1 MISQDKGEPGH
12 ALRFPLGAAVSLAAL
27 EGDPYPIFEAL
38 RAREPV
44 SWLPA
49 LGMWYATRHAE
60 VRAILLD
67 AQRFTT
73 GWETSTIFDTFGR
86 QMLTTEGAEHDRYRM
101 AAVQA
106 FMPRNIRERL
116 EPAMEQAAAGLVAG
130 FMGAGEAD
138 LRAVFASRLPVQTIL
153 LTFGMP
159 LSGEG
164 LMRRWY
170 DSFERALANFE
181 GDEAIRRQ
189 AHADVAEF
197 HAYLDEAMRETRR
210 TGGRDGLLAALVNA
224 PPGERLSDE
233 EIRRNMSII
242 FFGGIST
249 VEALLLNSLW
259 ALFDEPGLLS
269 RVRADLALL
278 PRVVDETMRWLSPV
292 QSATRHVVEDVE
304 VAGVTLRRGEV
315 INCMLGAANRDPAVF
330 GSPDRFDIDRSEL
343 SQHLGFAVGPHM
355 CLGFRLA
362 KAQARIG
369 LTHLLT
375 TLPDLRRDESRS
387 DPPSGYEF
395 RQPRRLAATWRP

>member
-1 MISQDKGEPGH
+1 MTRPDQDEPGR
-12 ALRFPLGAAVSLAAL
+12 AARFPLGATVSVAAL
-27 EGDPYPIFEAL
+27 EDDPYPIFEAL

-44 SWLPA
+44 SWAPA

-101 AAVQA
+101 AAVEA

-130 FMGAGEAD
+130 FKDDNEAD
-138 LRAVFASRLPVQTIL
+138 LRATFASRLPVQTIL
-153 LTFGMP
+153 LTFGMS

-181 GDEAIRRQ
+181 GDEAIRRR

-197 HAYLDEAMRETRR
+197 HAYLDEAMREARR
-210 TGGRDGLLAALVNA
+210 GGGSYGLLGTLVNG

-259 ALFDEPGLLS
+259 ALFSQPGLLS
-269 RVRADLALL
+269 RVRADLGLL
-278 PRVVDETMRWLSPV
+278 PRVIDETMRWLSPV

-330 GSPDRFDIDRSEL
+330 KAPDRFDIDRREL

-362 KAQARIG
+362 KAQARVG

-375 TLPDLRRDESRS
+375 TLPGLRLDPGRS
-387 DPPSGYEF
+387 EAPSGYEF
-395 RQPRRLAATWRP
+395 RQPRRLTATWRP